1 MTNFL
6 IYEDQRFCIAYQND
20 ASTIF
25 RRATAFTIFY
35 EALLNEFESD
45 EFLLYSSPLCLGS
58 FHATPLSYNLPCC
71 GWFE

>member
-6 IYEDQRFCIAYQND
+6 IYEDQDQVRGFALPIKTMQDYL
-20 ASTIF
+20 

-35 EALLNEFESD
+35 EALLNLILV
-45 EFLLYSSPLCLGS
+45 LLYSSPLCLGS

>member
-25 RRATAFTIFY
+25 RRATAFTIFS

-45 EFLLYSSPLCLGS
+45 
-58 FHATPLSYNLPCC
+58 
-71 GWFE
+71 